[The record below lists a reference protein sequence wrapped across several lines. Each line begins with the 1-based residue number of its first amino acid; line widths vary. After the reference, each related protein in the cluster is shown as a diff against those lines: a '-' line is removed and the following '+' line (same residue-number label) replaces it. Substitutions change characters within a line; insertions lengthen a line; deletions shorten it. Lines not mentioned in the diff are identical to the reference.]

1 MGGTQTPQNLFL
13 ENCVFTL
20 TCFNFLMQQTYED
33 FFPLLTAVFD
43 LVDFDTF
50 QCFCLFLL
58 HLFHIG
64 KTSPFK
70 EFFHPETKKKS
81 LWVRSGE
88 QEGWGIGFMPFWS
101 KTAQHLAWC
110 GQVCSQII
118 HHEMGKQVERVFK
131 KISLKP
137 NTASHNITSWYTDT
151 DGFLEYSP
159 SCRSLYYKGTPPED
173 NSLFLRPP
181 LYILTLNPLPFK
193 ASDLS
198 PFSLLLSIVLKE
210 PCLLSLLPQQ

>member
-1 MGGTQTPQNLFL
+1 MPLT
-13 ENCVFTL
+13 VF
-20 TCFNFLMQQTYED
+20 CFTSSTWAKCS
-33 FFPLLTAVFD
+33 PLRT
-43 LVDFDTF
+43 
-50 QCFCLFLL
+50 
-58 HLFHIG
+58 
-64 KTSPFK
+64 
-70 EFFHPETKKKS
+70 FFHPEKQKKCC
-81 LWVRSGE
+81 LGRDRVNGV
-88 QEGWGIGFMPFWS
+88 GWGIGVMPFWS

-210 PCLLSLLPQQ
+210 PCLLSLLP